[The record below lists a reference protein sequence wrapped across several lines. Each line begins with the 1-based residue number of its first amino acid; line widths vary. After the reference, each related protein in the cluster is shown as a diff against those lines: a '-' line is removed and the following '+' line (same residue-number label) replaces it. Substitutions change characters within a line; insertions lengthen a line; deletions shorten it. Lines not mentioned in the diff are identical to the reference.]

1 MRVSKLR
8 ARKHW
13 SELAGGKIFSEA
25 DGRTV
30 KSEREREG
38 EKILVC
44 GVSGENFI
52 HGEGN

>member
-1 MRVSKLR
+1 MR

-30 KSEREREG
+30 KSERERER
-38 EKILVC
+38 EREIISVC

-52 HGEGN
+52 GEGN